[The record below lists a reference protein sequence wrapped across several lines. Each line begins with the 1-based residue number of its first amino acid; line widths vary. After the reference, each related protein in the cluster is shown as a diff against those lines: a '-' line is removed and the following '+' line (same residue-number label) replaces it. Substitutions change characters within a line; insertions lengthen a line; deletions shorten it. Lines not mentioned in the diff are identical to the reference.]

1 MRIYKIKYSK
11 GSGYLLW
18 TNQITAFVN
27 LINMIQI
34 KIIIGTSIT
43 LSPLGIVSVCPGG
56 QVALTCERTSGSF
69 LYWTVSVPR
78 LGNRTAAVADQ
89 GEITQLQFNGLHST
103 VFDISR
109 ASVNPL
115 TSQMMINDVT
125 TEINGSTIYCTSRD
139 GIENGAPMVT
149 INVTSKGNKE

>member
-27 LINMIQI
+27 LIT
-34 KIIIGTSIT
+34 IIGASIT

-56 QVALTCERTSGSF
+56 RVALTCERTSGSF

-78 LGNRTAAVADQ
+78 LGTREVIVADQ
-89 GEITQLQFNGLHST
+89 GNFSITQLQFNGLHST
-103 VFDISR
+103 VFNISR
-109 ASVNPL
+109 ASVDPL
-115 TSQMMINDVT
+115 TSQMMVNDVT
-125 TEINGSTIYCTSRD
+125 SEINGSTIYCSRD
-139 GIENGAPMVT
+139 GNENGAPMVT